1 MMKAMLGTLSGI
13 ALIAFTFL
21 CITLAIAIRTNSKHS
36 SELLM
41 NVDQTTVRINK
52 TLDKINAPGGLLQVT
67 GKAVAKADNV
77 LGHTD
82 ILIANEQTSLDQW
95 NRQISA
101 TLDNVN
107 LAVAATTANENEI
120 TKSSVETLNATTATV
135 NALKP
140 VMDNLVIDEQALNTA
155 TVGITAMLPDIQ
167 ATAVN
172 VKGMTADG
180 HETTTMTKE
189 WLHGILHPTWAT
201 RIKNAMLDVLQ
212 HLPVP

>member
-1 MMKAMLGTLSGI
+1 
-13 ALIAFTFL
+13 
-21 CITLAIAIRTNSKHS
+21 
-36 SELLM
+36 
-41 NVDQTTVRINK
+41 VRINK

-201 RIKNAMLDVLQ
+201 RVKNAMLDVLQ

>member
-201 RIKNAMLDVLQ
+201 RVKNAMLDVLQ